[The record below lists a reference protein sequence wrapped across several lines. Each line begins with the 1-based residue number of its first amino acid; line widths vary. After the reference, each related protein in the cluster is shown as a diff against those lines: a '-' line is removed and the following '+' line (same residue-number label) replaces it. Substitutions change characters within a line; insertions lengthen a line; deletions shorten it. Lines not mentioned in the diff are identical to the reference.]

1 MGAVTGSP
9 HMKTAIIAGST
20 GLIGSQLLQL
30 LLESPIYE
38 KVIALTRKDLPHH
51 PKLVQVLAEAGNI
64 SEKFEWLKADDVYCC
79 LGTTM
84 AKAGSKEKF
93 REIDYDYPLELARI
107 THSLGARQYLLVSAL
122 GADKD
127 SSLYY
132 NKVKGE
138 VEEAISAVGFET
150 LHIFRPSL
158 LLGPRAEKRSGED
171 AAKFFYK
178 VFGFLIPKKYQA
190 IDSCQV
196 AAAMLH
202 FAAAYKSGK
211 FIHES
216 VELLG
221 FQVPDFKT
229 AK

>member
-1 MGAVTGSP
+1 MLKITIRFVF
-9 HMKTAIIAGST
+9 KTT
-20 GLIGSQLLQL
+20 F
-30 LLESPIYE
+30 Y
-38 KVIALTRKDLPHH
+38 
-51 PKLVQVLAEAGNI
+51 
-64 SEKFEWLKADDVYCC
+64 
-79 LGTTM
+79 
-84 AKAGSKEKF
+84 
-93 REIDYDYPLELARI
+93 
-107 THSLGARQYLLVSAL
+107 
-122 GADKD
+122 
-127 SSLYY
+127 
-132 NKVKGE
+132 
-138 VEEAISAVGFET
+138 
-150 LHIFRPSL
+150 IF
-158 LLGPRAEKRSGED
+158 
-171 AAKFFYK
+171 KFFYK

>member
-38 KVIALTRKDLPHH
+38 KIIALTRKDLPHH

-158 LLGPRAEKRSGED
+158 LLGPR
-171 AAKFFYK
+171 
-178 VFGFLIPKKYQA
+178 VNPKLSSMISQN
-190 IDSCQV
+190 
-196 AAAMLH
+196 
-202 FAAAYKSGK
+202 
-211 FIHES
+211 
-216 VELLG
+216 
-221 FQVPDFKT
+221 
-229 AK
+229 